1 MSRIYKVKGPNSF
14 RESTKYLLY
23 LSDTIYFSY
32 LIYYHYYYYY
42 YYFYYYY
49 LIAADPYVHPSITN
63 IQDKTDQDLETNKI
77 SIDLTEKGD
86 QNDKI
91 TSPPSEITNSIPNS
105 EYHATLNKKAS
116 DLGLNTILLIICSN
130 RPQYLK
136 RTLDAVLKYHPRY
149 IHSDNQH
156 QVIFIYI

>member
-32 LIYYHYYYYY
+32 LIYYY
-42 YYFYYYY
+42 YYYY

-63 IQDKTDQDLETNKI
+63 IQEKIDQDPETNKI
-77 SIDLTEKGD
+77 SIDLTERED

-91 TSPPSEITNSIPNS
+91 TSPPSKIINSIPNS
-105 EYHATLNKKAS
+105 EFHTTLNKKAS

-149 IHSDNQH
+149 IQSDNQT
-156 QVIFIYI
+156 